1 MNKGPLIQRKINKSN
16 RKQLHTA
23 PLHQLSTAGLPITND
38 HHIRIRIT
46 HNSITNFTITVEQ
59 LTQTTGEGALRLLKH
74 KMNQGQVQAV
84 IRLLGRSDF
93 ISFNTQSSHFPTP
106 TKQVQNFR
114 TSLCI
119 ITSYH
124 YFLNDLVI
132 SG

>member
-23 PLHQLSTAGLPITND
+23 PLHQLSTAGLPIND

-74 KMNQGQVQAV
+74 KTNQGQVQAV

-93 ISFNTQSSHFPTP
+93 ICFNTQSSHFPTP
-106 TKQVQNFR
+106 KASTELQNF
-114 TSLCI
+114 TLYHHLLSL
-119 ITSYH
+119 
-124 YFLNDLVI
+124 FFE
-132 SG
+132 